1 MSGTK
6 RPRNFSLTEALH
18 GLTTSAPHYL
28 PIGNA
33 VLGNIWA
40 MGLFIFD
47 VLADVLVVDLDSYC
61 NDVG

>member
-1 MSGTK
+1 M
-6 RPRNFSLTEALH
+6 N
-18 GLTTSAPHYL
+18 
-28 PIGNA
+28 NA
-33 VLGNIWA
+33 VLGITWA